1 MSAQQPLRELIKPQK
16 HKLKA
21 AVKQRFG
28 GACAFCGCV
37 PRFLTLDHIVA
48 RSKGGLDVKSNL
60 APVCQRCNRSKG
72 SRPLWEWWEPEEAS
86 FYGNELVISSSQ
98 RWTRAQK
105 LELLL
110 WHPLF
115 TGLCPQCRYPF
126 PPDSEHVHWDCPSCG
141 WKDDTV

>member
-1 MSAQQPLRELIKPQK
+1 MSKQTPFC
-16 HKLKA
+16 KLPECDRCFNNTHNPHLFC
-21 AVKQRFG
+21 AVHPYGVLENSEQ
-28 GACAFCGCV
+28 CV
-37 PRFLTLDHIVA
+37 DFEPDP
-48 RSKGGLDVKSNL
+48 NL
-60 APVCQRCNRSKG
+60 LNG
-72 SRPLWEWWEPEEAS
+72 EWWEPEEAS
-86 FYGNELVISSSQ
+86 FYGNELVISPSQ